1 MSHLSIDRL
10 AAIADDTPTADEATH
25 IAGCW
30 DCRAEVAAFRRLAR
44 MSAMAPIPMEPLTAW
59 STLAPQLRA
68 EGIIVDAQ
76 RLERQSGQSEVRGSA
91 HPAPTFAGGAPVVP
105 LMDRRP
111 RTQVWMMRA
120 AAGVALVVGGAFVG
134 RVTAGVPFSTGPFST
149 GPFGTVRVE
158 GQPIATAPAFRSAND
173 AMQVLTSAQQQYQ
186 DAAAF
191 LASQDTSSR
200 FVGMNQDLYQT
211 RLDALD
217 EIAAATRSALYRA
230 PQDPML
236 NQYYLTT
243 LGAREAT
250 LRQIG
255 ATMPATR
262 RLERY

>member
-1 MSHLSIDRL
+1 MSHLTIDRL

-44 MSAMAPIPMEPLTAW
+44 MSAMAPIPLEPLTAW

-68 EGIIVDAQ
+68 EGIIVDAH
-76 RLERQSGQSEVRGSA
+76 RRVTAS
-91 HPAPTFAGGAPVVP
+91 PAGGAPVIP
-105 LMDRRP
+105 LADRRP
-111 RTQVWMMRA
+111 RTPMWMMRA
-120 AAGVALVVGGAFVG
+120 AAGLALLIGGVALG
-134 RVTAGVPFSTGPFST
+134 RVSAGVPF
-149 GPFGTVRVE
+149 GTSASPDRQSVAV
-158 GQPIATAPAFRSAND
+158 TPAFRSAND
-173 AMQVLTSAQQQYQ
+173 ALQVLTSSQQQYQ

-200 FVGMNQDLYQT
+200 FIGMNQDLYQT
-211 RLDALD
+211 RLTALD

-255 ATMPATR
+255 ATQPATR